1 MISQS
6 SLSSEIFD
14 ALYKA
19 KDIEDRE
26 CEEASEWITD
36 IIKNPDR
43 LKLNYCE
50 ICGHFDTKIEEHH
63 IRGRKY
69 GNETITVCLKC
80 HKILTDSQKLWNYND
95 PDNLLDRGL
104 IDICELKHSK
114 TDIEL
119 YRRIAENLTAS
130 FKVTQ

>member
-1 MISQS
+1 MIFPI
-6 SLSSEIFD
+6 SLSNEIYE
-14 ALYKA
+14 AIYKS

-43 LKLNYCE
+43 PKLNYCE
-50 ICGHFDTKIEEHH
+50 ICGHSDGKLEVHH
-63 IRGRKY
+63 VRGQKH
-69 GNETITVCLKC
+69 GNECITVCYEC
-80 HKILTDSQKLWNYND
+80 HKILSDKQRLWNHNNSC
-95 PDNLLDRGL
+95 NLLDRGM
-104 IDICELKHSK
+104 IDICVLKHAK

-130 FKVTQ
+130 FKVIL